1 MRSVDGNE
9 GMSVGGITTK
19 SAQGAGMAATRTT
32 RSSSQST
39 RSAGGDML
47 PNERLMLLSAVW
59 TDKGRLPVHFLCA
72 NHFTPDALR
81 TLLNAA
87 PWTAAI
93 PDRHGLT
100 ALHLLCCNR
109 RVTTGLLEM
118 LLTALPASARLP
130 CHAMLVRIC

>member
-1 MRSVDGNE
+1 
-9 GMSVGGITTK
+9 
-19 SAQGAGMAATRTT
+19 MAVTPTS
-32 RSSSQST
+32 RSSSQSM

-47 PNERLMLLSAVW
+47 PNERLMLLSAVC
-59 TDKGRLPVHFLCA
+59 TDTGRLPLHFLCA
-72 NHFTPDALR
+72 NHAITPDALR
-81 TLLNAA
+81 TLLTAA

-118 LLTALPASARLP
+118 LLKALPASARLP
-130 CHAMLVRIC
+130 CHALLVRIC

>member
-1 MRSVDGNE
+1 MTV
-9 GMSVGGITTK
+9 TP
-19 SAQGAGMAATRTT
+19 TT
-32 RSSSQST
+32 RSSSQSM
-39 RSAGGDML
+39 RSAGADMPML

-59 TDKGRLPVHFLCA
+59 TDKGRLPLHFLCA
-72 NHFTPDALR
+72 NHAITPEALH
-81 TLLNAA
+81 TLLTAA

-100 ALHLLCCNR
+100 ALHLLCCSR

-118 LLTALPASARLP
+118 LLKALPASARLP